1 MTRECRVL
9 WVPAKDLLADASFDL
24 SDAAKHLFLDAKL
37 SLVRC
42 TLARSVQN

>member
-1 MTRECRVL
+1 MTRECLVL
-9 WVPAKDLLADASFDL
+9 WVPANVLLAKASFDL
-24 SDAAKHLFLDAKL
+24 SKAAKNLFLSAKL